1 MHHDLLIKVGKL
13 TSECAGKH
21 THSGLVRA
29 SFSASSLAS
38 FHVGPALPV
47 QIVWESPGKAGQR
60 LFPSGAREGG
70 ERSEEWQGRIQ
81 NQEKLAF
88 CIFWR
93 EKQNGAW
100 KKAAKNEL
108 LCNSLAEGE

>member
-1 MHHDLLIKVGKL
+1 M
-13 TSECAGKH
+13 
-21 THSGLVRA
+21 VRA
-29 SFSASSLAS
+29 SFFASSLFS

-47 QIVWESPGKAGQR
+47 QIVWKSPVRAGQR
-60 LFPSGAREGG
+60 LFPPGAREGG

-108 LCNSLAEGE
+108 LYNSLAGGELS

>member
-1 MHHDLLIKVGKL
+1 MHHDLLIKVGKP

-21 THSGLVRA
+21 GHSGSVRA
-29 SFSASSLAS
+29 SFSASSLFS
-38 FHVGPALPV
+38 FHADPALPV

-60 LFPSGAREGG
+60 LFPSGAREGE
-70 ERSEEWQGRIQ
+70 ERSEDSQGGIQ

-93 EKQNGAW
+93 EKENATW

-108 LCNSLAEGE
+108 LYNRIAGGE

>member
-1 MHHDLLIKVGKL
+1 MHHDLLIRVGKL

-29 SFSASSLAS
+29 SFSASSLFS

-70 ERSEEWQGRIQ
+70 ERSEEWQGGIQ